1 MTLQEISVKIILILC
16 FSALRQG
23 GIETALIYLLLS
35 IAAAAV
41 FFILGTELWLSVV
54 LIPAFFLGFIA
65 LHALVM
71 VILPIFIDKDNPPE
85 NPDNIFRYFTLATLS
100 LLFGLFRVKL
110 EISGMEKLPT
120 EKFLL
125 IGNHQSVFDP
135 MIEMLVFRKHKL
147 AFVSKKENLQIPI
160 GGKYMAAS
168 GCISLDRENNR
179 SAGSVIEK
187 AASAVSSGRMSMGI
201 YPEGGTNKKPA
212 EIPLM
217 PLHNGSFKC
226 ALKAKAPV
234 AVVVIK
240 NSRGLE
246 KRFFKLRTVI
256 SLEIA
261 AVIPFEEIKDMKT
274 REISEKAE
282 KIMLAALSRNEK
294 ERK

>member
-1 MTLQEISVKIILILC
+1 MLYC
-16 FSALRQG
+16 FKTIG

-41 FFILGTELWLSVV
+41 LFLLGTAPLTALL
-54 LIPAFFLGFIA
+54 LIPAFFLGLIA
-65 LHALVM
+65 FHALVM
-71 VILPIFIDKDNPPE
+71 VILPLFMDKDSPPE
-85 NPDNIFRYFTLATLS
+85 NPDNFYRYFTLATLS

-110 EISGMEKLPT
+110 RVSGMEKLPK

-179 SAGSVIEK
+179 SAAAVIEK
-187 AASAVSSGRMSMGI
+187 AALAVSSGRMSMGI
-201 YPEGGTNKKPA
+201 YPEGGTNKNPS
-212 EIPLM
+212 EIPLL

-234 AVVVIK
+234 VVAVIK

-246 KRFFKLRTVI
+246 KRFFKPRTVI
-256 SLEIA
+256 TLEIA

>member
-1 MTLQEISVKIILILC
+1 MLLC
-16 FSALRQG
+16 FKTIG

-41 FFILGTELWLSVV
+41 LFLLGTAPLTALL
-54 LIPAFFLGFIA
+54 LIPAFFLGLIA
-65 LHALVM
+65 FHALVM
-71 VILPIFIDKDNPPE
+71 VILPLFMDKDNPPE
-85 NPDNIFRYFTLATLS
+85 SPDNFYRYFTLATLS

-110 EISGMEKLPT
+110 RVSGMEKLPT

-135 MIEMLVFRKHKL
+135 MLEMLVFRKHKL

-179 SAGSVIEK
+179 SAAAVIEK
-187 AASAVSSGRMSMGI
+187 AASAISSGRMSMGI
-201 YPEGGTNKKPA
+201 YPEGGTNKKPS
-212 EIPLM
+212 EIPLL

-234 AVVVIK
+234 VVAVIK

-256 SLEIA
+256 TLEIA
-261 AVIPFEEIKDMKT
+261 AVIPYEEIRGMKT